1 MSLGGKILMLGA
13 TGQVAL
19 PLTLALAKNSDA
31 QVWGVARFSDQAAKK
46 RLEDAG
52 VKTVTADLA
61 KGLPDGFPDD
71 FDYVLNFSVLK
82 SNDWDY
88 DMEANTGVGAVMFH
102 CRKARAFLDCSSTA
116 VYAPKGHEPIKET
129 DPLGDNHRIWDFI
142 QTYSICR
149 IATEAVVRFCAKQ
162 LNLPTTIAR
171 LNVPYGDNGGWPAL
185 HIDNVLNGD
194 PIPVHVNAPS
204 TYNPINDVDIALMVP
219 KLLEAASVPTTI
231 VNWGGDDPVS
241 IEDWSAYIGKLV
253 GKDPVIVQTDQTI
266 ESVEIDTTKM
276 HQLIGHTT
284 VGWQDGFRSMIQA
297 RHPELKLN

>member
-19 PLTLALAKNSDA
+19 PLTLSLASDSA
-31 QVWGVARFSDQAAKK
+31 NEVWGVARFSDKAAKK

-52 VKTVTADLA
+52 VKCVTADLA

-71 FDYVLNFSVLK
+71 FTYVLNFSVLK

-102 CRKARAFLDCSSTA
+102 CRNARAFLDCSSTA
-116 VYAPKGHEPIKET
+116 VYQPKGHDPIKET
-129 DPLGDNHRIWDFI
+129 DPLGDNHRIWEFI

-162 LNLPTTIAR
+162 LNLPTTITR
-171 LNVPYGDNGGWPAL
+171 LNVPYGPNGGWPAA
-185 HIDNVLNGD
+185 HIDAILEGQ

-204 TYNPINDVDIALMVP
+204 VYNPIHDSDIAAMLPAM
-219 KLLEAASVPTTI
+219 LAAASVPATI
-231 VNWGGDDPVS
+231 VNWGGDDAVS
-241 IEDWSAYIGKLV
+241 IEDWCAYLGKLL
-253 GKDPVIVQTDQTI
+253 GKEPMIVQTDQTI
-266 ESVEIDTTKM
+266 ESVEVDLTKM
-276 HQLIGHTT
+276 HAIAGHTK
-284 VGWQDGFRSMIQA
+284 VGWQDGFRAMIEA